1 DVETVGRRSC
11 VRSGARATRERGATD
26 YEFVV
31 PRPVEHGHGTSAESL
46 VGRSSDPTAWL
57 RTLLTN
63 TATPGLPHPWVVPQL
78 RMRSGQHALQGSAPA
93 VDPREPL
100 VELHQDDPDARKP
113 FRLGEPLEYV
123 VLAALDVELQQI
135 DVVQPKFPQNR
146 GDVTDRHRSPL
157 ESRRVRTEIVLDAR
171 TASLKRQARR
181 PVARAATVCAH
192 RDSRMA

>member
-1 DVETVGRRSC
+1 MNSSSRVQSSTVTAL
-11 VRSGARATRERGATD
+11 AR
-26 YEFVV
+26 
-31 PRPVEHGHGTSAESL
+31 
-46 VGRSSDPTAWL
+46 GRSSDPTAWL

-135 DVVQPKFPQNR
+135 DVVQPKFAQNR
-146 GDVTDRHRSPL
+146 GDITNRYRSPL
-157 ESRRVRTEIVLDAR
+157 ESRRVDIVMDAR
-171 TASLKRQARR
+171 TGSLKGQGRSL
-181 PVARAATVCAH
+181 VARAQTVFEH
-192 RDSRMA
+192 RDIRMAGDALVEALQRNR